1 MFFLSEILKKEKNDE
16 EQAKEIYLFVFPITQ
31 WNSQTIKG
39 IYISIWSC
47 FLFPAPFVDLFL
59 RLDSAVPWDLFLF
72 LPCIMAGR
80 ITIKTTFI
88 LELGDNYKD
97 NNSNNSICKNNDKR
111 YNKDIN
117 SGEHRLVNRENKA
130 MKTSTKIHII
140 LLRI

>member
-1 MFFLSEILKKEKNDE
+1 
-16 EQAKEIYLFVFPITQ
+16 
-31 WNSQTIKG
+31 
-39 IYISIWSC
+39 
-47 FLFPAPFVDLFL
+47 
-59 RLDSAVPWDLFLF
+59 
-72 LPCIMAGR
+72 MAGR

-117 SGEHRLVNRENKA
+117 SGEHRLVNRKKA